1 MNLGM
6 NNADEGVATASQ
18 GKKRSREN
26 TMEEKRKMRNSRKK
40 QKRFQSSKSRQIAT
54 LKSEADANSLLLEER
69 ERKIAHYRTMA
80 RSYWERWDREL
91 NERKEAMQKQNQKND
106 QATVPYLL
114 EIDDSLLHDPIDSQT
129 YLGQGSFAVV
139 KLKLFRGVHVA
150 VKELQPHTLLADVR
164 KEAHTL
170 AQLCHP
176 FLPYLFGVCT
186 ATQPYKIIMQFHG
199 IGNSMTSL
207 TLHRAIMTRKITDS
221 YAWFG
226 LSIQFMQALSYLH
239 DNVKILHNDIMSS
252 NILLT
257 DSTTENPKLYI
268 QIILIDFGKAT
279 QISNDQKYHLSDSD
293 KAEYATKYPHIAPE
307 VLNGLTARTVASD
320 IYSAGRIMQC
330 ILDCKYFNGIPSGKT
345 EMLQEIIAKCQSIN
359 YTSRPPAAK
368 ILESFQKIMLD

>member
-1 MNLGM
+1 
-6 NNADEGVATASQ
+6 
-18 GKKRSREN
+18 
-26 TMEEKRKMRNSRKK
+26 
-40 QKRFQSSKSRQIAT
+40 
-54 LKSEADANSLLLEER
+54 
-69 ERKIAHYRTMA
+69 MA

-91 NERKEAMQKQNQKND
+91 NERKDAMQKQNQKND
-106 QATVPYLL
+106 QATVLYLL
-114 EIDDSLLHDPIDSQT
+114 EIDDSLLHDPIDSQI

-164 KEAHTL
+164 KEAHPL
-170 AQLCHP
+170 AQLCPP

-207 TLHRAIMTRKITDS
+207 TLHSAIMTRKITDS

-226 LSIQFMQALSYLH
+226 LSIQLMQALLYLH
-239 DNVKILHNDIMSS
+239 DDVKILHNDIMLS

-257 DSTTENPKLYI
+257 DSTTENPNLYI

-293 KAEYATKYPHIAPE
+293 KAEYATKYPHIPPE

-320 IYSAGRIMQC
+320 IYSAGRIIQC
-330 ILDCKYFNGIPSGKT
+330 ILDRRYFNGIPSRKT
-345 EMLQEIIAKCQSIN
+345 EMLQEIIAKCPSIN